1 MVEWRGFYAGLIWVM
16 APHAFRLLH
25 APRLKFCNATQSCAK
40 CKMQQCTAPMPHLHY
55 AVFGLINSKQ
65 VATLFHKLY
74 QLCSTNSR
82 KGNNSALQSYA
93 FCISEFLSYYSATIV
108 LEYSIQHVL
117 QPMASSESMPW

>member
-40 CKMQQCTAPMPHLHY
+40 CKMQQCTALMPHLHY
-55 AVFGLINSKQ
+55 AVFGLINLKQ
-65 VATLFHKLY
+65 VATLFHTLY
-74 QLCSTNSR
+74 QHCSTNSR

-93 FCISEFLSYYSATIV
+93 FCISEFLSYYCATIV

-117 QPMASSESMPW
+117 QPMAPSELMPW